1 MRPPERAQDRV
12 LEPLSPL
19 PGQSSSP
26 EITRFGI
33 SPSAAKRDAPYR
45 SRPGEEAKRLNS
57 DGATAPTG
65 HPSPPI
71 SHVSEA
77 FPQSGRLESAPSV
90 KTANKRPQ
98 GGERRAARNAADPR
112 TVNCELIWP

>member
-33 SPSAAKRDAPYR
+33 SPPANVTRPTALGLAISQASELGQRNGADR
-45 SRPGEEAKRLNS
+45 SS
-57 DGATAPTG
+57 
-65 HPSPPI
+65 
-71 SHVSEA
+71 
-77 FPQSGRLESAPSV
+77 
-90 KTANKRPQ
+90 
-98 GGERRAARNAADPR
+98 
-112 TVNCELIWP
+112 